1 MANFTNISASGFS
14 VLIKAS
20 KTFPQGFLCTEFADD
35 ADPFDL
41 PSVQV
46 AETAIDINGNMK
58 AFSTPNVNVI
68 NINVTPNTEE
78 DKNLKI
84 LLSANTSK
92 KGRQSAMDEI
102 TMIATYPDGSTR
114 TAKVGV
120 IVSGIPANSPSS
132 ASRLKSNQYVFN
144 FQEVI

>member
-1 MANFTNISASGFS
+1 MAFTNISANGFS

-41 PSVQV
+41 PAVQV

-84 LLSANTSK
+84 LMAANTAK
-92 KGRQSAMDEI
+92 KGRQSVMDEI

-114 TAKVGV
+114 TAKGGV
-120 IVSGIPANSPSS
+120 ITSGIPANSPSS

-144 FQEVI
+144 FEEVI